1 MLKFVS
7 YILVLLVGAAA
18 GYLFGKKNG
27 AKIDADIATV
37 KDAAKKL

>member
-1 MLKFVS
+1 MLKLASYLVVFV
-7 YILVLLVGAAA
+7 IGAVA